1 MRFFHSGFGRLDVGD
16 PLKEVR
22 SLRQCAIHRRVDVV
36 VDGTRNSQLS
46 QWLDVYGSLWNRSE
60 SGSQVPVSNLLGSEH
75 CLQFVFRLAYLDEL
89 SGSEACAMLGVSAG
103 IFKAR
108 LCRAK
113 RQVFNQADRA
123 LVAPIHKKTL
133 SPSEFLKRK

>member
-1 MRFFHSGFGRLDVGD
+1 MRFFHYGCGWLDVGD

-36 VDGTRNSQLS
+36 VDGARNSQLS

-75 CLQFVFRLAYLDEL
+75 CLQFVFRLRSCAPGFEYVGERRQ
-89 SGSEACAMLGVSAG
+89 AMLQPLFG
-103 IFKAR
+103 R
-108 LCRAK
+108 LLDCLRVRK
-113 RQVFNQADRA
+113 IRPGS
-123 LVAPIHKKTL
+123 L
-133 SPSEFLKRK
+133 FLA